1 MYKRQT
7 LHTSNSVTD
16 EVAQAFVAQD
26 LSFTTTEPDPSEDLA
41 VKKLPLHDAIS
52 MVLDGEITDALS
64 MASLMKVQLLLAEN
78 IIQRR

>member
-1 MYKRQT
+1 MT

-26 LSFTTTEPDPSEDLA
+26 LSLPTNQPDPSEDLA
-41 VKKLPLHDAIS
+41 VKQLPLHDAVS

-78 IIQRR
+78 IIQCR